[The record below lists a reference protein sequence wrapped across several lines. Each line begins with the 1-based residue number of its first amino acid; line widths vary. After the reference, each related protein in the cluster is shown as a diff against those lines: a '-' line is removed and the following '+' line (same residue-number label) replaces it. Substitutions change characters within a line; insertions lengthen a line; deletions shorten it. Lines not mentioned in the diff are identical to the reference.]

1 MLNSFTNFLH
11 ALALGTYA
19 TLVYVGMQAGNTL
32 YTWLIFLLFVLLFV
46 LKILGVV
53 VHLPRIEKEI
63 AVRTIVWTG
72 IALGVLVLNVVTL
85 QALHLHTMVV
95 AAGTIGTA
103 VSVVVFLYILRTR
116 VRYVPIALSL
126 FFVYLLAAFYTCG
139 LLRVGFFLVVA
150 SNLLW
155 ILLARVP
162 FLYERA
168 YHNDIYHLALIV
180 STFVLYHSVSLGLW
194 QAGACSV

>member
-19 TLVYVGMQAGNTL
+19 TLVFVEMQAGNEL
-32 YTWLIFLLFVLLFV
+32 YTSLIFYLFFLLFV
-46 LKILGVV
+46 LKILGVL
-53 VHLPRIEKEI
+53 VHLPRIEQGI
-63 AVRTIVWTG
+63 TARNILWTA

-85 QALHLHTMVV
+85 QALHLPTFIVV
-95 AAGTIGTA
+95 VGTILTS
-103 VSVVVFLYILRTR
+103 VSVAVFLYILRTR

-126 FFVYLLAAFYTCG
+126 LFVYLLAAIFTCG
-139 LLRVGFFLVVA
+139 LLRIGFILVVA
-150 SNLLW
+150 SNLIW

-162 FLYERA
+162 YLYERA

-194 QAGACSV
+194 QAGACSL

>member
-11 ALALGTYA
+11 ATALAIYA
-19 TLVYVGMQAGNTL
+19 FLVYVGMQAGNTL
-32 YTWLIFLLFVLLFV
+32 YTPLILSLFVLLFV
-46 LKILGVV
+46 LKVLGVL
-53 VHLPRIEKEI
+53 VHLPRIEQGVT
-63 AVRTIVWTG
+63 VRNVLWTG
-72 IALGVLVLNVVTL
+72 IALGVLVLNMVTL
-85 QALHLHTMVV
+85 QALHLHTTVV
-95 AAGTIGTA
+95 AVGTIGTA

-116 VRYVPIALSL
+116 VRYVPIAFSL

-168 YHNDIYHLALIV
+168 YHNDIYHLALII